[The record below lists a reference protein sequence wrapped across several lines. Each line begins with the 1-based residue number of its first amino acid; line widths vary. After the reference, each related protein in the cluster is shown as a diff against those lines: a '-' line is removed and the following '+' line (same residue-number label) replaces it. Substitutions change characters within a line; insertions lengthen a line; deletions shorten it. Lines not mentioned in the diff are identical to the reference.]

1 MTDLRNRYKLFLTQS
16 IPSKHRVFAID
27 QRRGSW
33 DDLHAIATF
42 ETRWEAV
49 RLADALNEL
58 LTGTE
63 LAPQFVDEALVT
75 APTPVRSQ
83 VNKIAEAINTGGD
96 TNQAQ
101 YYLFAL
107 SRPSICGVMRFPLG
121 PRGGVDLSA
130 DYDNDHPDFDLAFHS
145 RPITP
150 RTAEALRTEGACLSD
165 DIDEVGD
172 ECLPPGL
179 QGHGKPF
186 RDRFIAC
193 VDALVDDLE
202 HGEIPEPRCNAE
214 VIALWTMLQFAQET
228 MTEDGLISPSINDLP
243 PSDYDYQFNQ
253 LRDDLYED
261 HDVLDFFTDVG
272 TTTTFAENVDGL
284 FEPFPHPGPRQR

>member
-1 MTDLRNRYKLFLTQS
+1 MTDLRNPYKLFLTQS

-42 ETRWEAV
+42 EKRWEAV

-63 LAPQFVDEALVT
+63 LAPQFVDEALET
-75 APTPVRSQ
+75 APAPVRSQ
-83 VNKIAEAINTGGD
+83 VNKIAEAITTSIYADQGR
-96 TNQAQ
+96 
-101 YYLFAL
+101 YLHAL

-121 PRGGVDLSA
+121 PNGGVDLSA

-150 RTAEALRTEGACLSD
+150 RTAEALRTEGAFLSD
-165 DIDEVGD
+165 SIDEVGD
-172 ECLPPGL
+172 QCLPPRL

-186 RDRFIAC
+186 RDRLIAC
-193 VDALVDDLE
+193 FDSLVDDLE
-202 HGEIPEPRCNAE
+202 HGEVPKPRCNAE
-214 VIALWTMLQFAQET
+214 VIAWWMILQFAEET
-228 MTEDGLISPSINDLP
+228 ITEDGLISPSINDLP

-261 HDVLDFFTDVG
+261 HEVLDFFIDTG
-272 TTTTFAENVDGL
+272 NTTVFAEIVDGL
-284 FEPFPHPGPRQR
+284 FEPFLHPGPRQR

>member
-1 MTDLRNRYKLFLTQS
+1 MTDLHNPYRLFLPQS
-16 IPSKHRVFAID
+16 IPSKHRVFAIN
-27 QRRGSW
+27 QKQGSW
-33 DDLHAIATF
+33 DELHAIATF
-42 ETRWEAV
+42 ETRWQAV

-75 APTPVRSQ
+75 APAPVRSQ
-83 VNKIAEAINTGGD
+83 VNKIAEAITTSIYADQGR
-96 TNQAQ
+96 
-101 YYLFAL
+101 YLHAL
-107 SRPSICGVMRFPLG
+107 SRPSICGVMRFPIG
-121 PRGGVDLSA
+121 PTGGVEHSA
-130 DYDNDHPDFDLAFHS
+130 DYNSDHPDYDLAFHS

-150 RTAEALRTEGACLSD
+150 RTAEALRTEGAVLSD
-165 DIDEVGD
+165 EIDELGD
-172 ECLPPGL
+172 ECLPPRL
-179 QGHGKPF
+179 RGHGKPF

-202 HGEIPEPRCNAE
+202 HGEVPEPRCNAE
-214 VIALWTMLQFAQET
+214 EIALWMMLQFAQET
-228 MTEDGLISPSINDLP
+228 VTEDGVMSPSIKDLP

-261 HDVLDFFTDVG
+261 HDFRDFFTDVG
-272 TTTTFAENVDGL
+272 KTTMFAESVDGL